1 LPIKCAK
8 CGYTRNKDEDGLCNL
23 CGEVLVKGAA
33 APPEAAKPSATPK
46 PPATL
51 PPAPAPARPGDTDM
65 PEPDE
70 LDEADLG
77 PQSPPKDDLDAS
89 AAFTIGGLCHLKC
102 SLLDRPLRLRADRA
116 VTVGRVRENDI
127 CIPSQMVSRHHG
139 KFTFEKGVWIYT
151 DLKSSNGS
159 RVNGKRVDR
168 VGLQSGDVID
178 LGGFMITYK
187 EIHDLSE
194 VSDKGEEEGKTMTI
208 DPSMLKRA
216 AMGGMEGV
224 AMLGGLSGS
233 LAEISIPDILQ
244 LLENQRK
251 TGTLTFDFEGA
262 MGKIHI
268 RAGMMVHAE
277 YGRLTG
283 EIAVAKMLQRTK
295 GTFHMDPREL
305 KTEVTIHRPTTT
317 VLMDVARTLD
327 ERGNE

>member
-23 CGEVLVKGAA
+23 CGEVLVRGAPAPAPAHPPA
-33 APPEAAKPSATPK
+33 ASA
-46 PPATL
+46 PATL
-51 PPAPAPARPGDTDM
+51 PPAAPHPAPASPGDTVV
-65 PEPDE
+65 PDE
-70 LDEADLG
+70 EDDDLG
-77 PQSPPKDDLDAS
+77 EGGSNVKDDLDAS
-89 AAFTIGGLCHLKC
+89 AAFSVGGLCHLKC
-102 SLLDRPLRLRADRA
+102 SLLDRPLRLRSDRA
-116 VTVGRVRENDI
+116 VTVGRVKENDI

-159 RVNGKRVDR
+159 RVNGKRVER
-168 VGLQSGDVID
+168 VGLQSGDVVD

-194 VSDKGEEEGKTMTI
+194 VSDKGEEEGKTMTL

-216 AMGGMEGV
+216 AMSGMDGV
-224 AMLGGLSGS
+224 AMLGGLGGS
-233 LAEISIPDILQ
+233 LTDISIPDILQ

-251 TGTLTFDFEGA
+251 SGTLTFDFEGA

-268 RAGMMVHAE
+268 KAGMMINAE

-283 EIAVAKMLQRTK
+283 ELAVAKMLQRTK
-295 GTFHMDPREL
+295 GSFHLDPREM

-317 VLMDVARTLD
+317 VLMDVARTID

>member
-23 CGEVLVKGAA
+23 CGEVLVRGGAA
-33 APPEAAKPSATPK
+33 SAPPTTPAPAPA

-51 PPAPAPARPGDTDM
+51 PPAAPGDTVV
-65 PEPDE
+65 PDE
-70 LDEADLG
+70 EDGEDTGVL
-77 PQSPPKDDLDAS
+77 PPKDDLDAS
-89 AAFTIGGLCHLKC
+89 AAFSVGGLCHLRC
-102 SLLDRPLRLRADRA
+102 SLLDRPLRLRSDRA
-116 VTVGRVRENDI
+116 VSVGRVKENDI

-159 RVNGKRVDR
+159 RVNGKRVER
-168 VGLQSGDVID
+168 AGLQSGDVVD
-178 LGGFMITYK
+178 VGGFMITYK
-187 EIHDLSE
+187 EIHDLSQIT
-194 VSDKGEEEGKTMTI
+194 DKGEEEGKTMTI

-216 AMGGMEGV
+216 AMSGLDGV
-224 AMLGGLSGS
+224 SMLGGLGGS
-233 LAEISIPDILQ
+233 LEDIPMPDILQ

-251 TGTLTFDFEGA
+251 SGTLTFDFEGA

-268 RAGMMVHAE
+268 RAGTMVHAE

-283 EIAVAKMLQRTK
+283 EIAVAKMLKRTK
-295 GTFHMDPREL
+295 GSFHLDPREM
-305 KTEVTIHRPTTT
+305 KVEVTIHRPTTT
-317 VLMDVARTLD
+317 VLMDVARTMD

>member
-1 LPIKCAK
+1 
-8 CGYTRNKDEDGLCNL
+8 
-23 CGEVLVKGAA
+23 
-33 APPEAAKPSATPK
+33 
-46 PPATL
+46 
-51 PPAPAPARPGDTDM
+51 M
-65 PEPDE
+65 PDE
-70 LDEADLG
+70 G
-77 PQSPPKDDLDAS
+77 PDDDSGSFPAKDDLDAS
-89 AAFTIGGLCHLKC
+89 AAFSVGGLCHLKC

-116 VTVGRVRENDI
+116 VTVGRVKENDI

-168 VGLQSGDVID
+168 VGLQSGDVVD

-187 EIHDLSE
+187 EIHDLSQVAE
-194 VSDKGEEEGKTMTI
+194 GGEEEGKTMAI

-216 AMGGMEGV
+216 AMGGMDGV
-224 AMLGGLSGS
+224 AMLGGLGGS
-233 LAEISIPDILQ
+233 LSDISIPDILQ

-251 TGTLTFDFEGA
+251 SGTLTFDFDGA

-268 RAGMMVHAE
+268 KAGMMVHAE

-283 EIAVAKMLQRTK
+283 ELAVAKMLQRTK
-295 GTFHMDPREL
+295 GSFHLDPREM

-317 VLMDVARTLD
+317 VLMDVARTMD

>member
-1 LPIKCAK
+1 MPIKCAK

-23 CGEVLVKGAA
+23 CGEVLVRGAPAPASAPAA
-33 APPEAAKPSATPK
+33 AA
-46 PPATL
+46 PATL
-51 PPAPAPARPGDTDM
+51 PPPPPAGASPGETVIPEEEVDDGEDSGIRPA
-65 PEPDE
+65 
-70 LDEADLG
+70 
-77 PQSPPKDDLDAS
+77 KDDLDAS
-89 AAFTIGGLCHLKC
+89 AAFTVGGLCHLKC

-159 RVNGKRVDR
+159 RVNGKRVER
-168 VGLQSGDVID
+168 VGLQSGDVVD

-194 VSDKGEEEGKTMTI
+194 VAEKGEEEGKTMTI

-216 AMGGMEGV
+216 AMGGMDGV
-224 AMLGGLSGS
+224 AMLGGLGGN
-233 LAEISIPDILQ
+233 LTDISIPDILQ

-251 TGTLTFDFEGA
+251 SGTLTFDFDGA

-268 RAGMMVHAE
+268 KAGMMINAE

-283 EIAVAKMLQRTK
+283 ELAVAKMLQRTK
-295 GTFHMDPREL
+295 GTFHLDPREM

-317 VLMDVARTLD
+317 VLMDVARTMD